1 MTLQLLF
8 MNFIA
13 LFSTIFNNKKNNFI
27 EINRFQSNLYMLP
40 TKKKKIN
47 MHPPTA
53 DKERERKV
61 EGDKDKKIK
70 ESRIMR
76 PCNLNS
82 VRVWS

>member
-1 MTLQLLF
+1 
-8 MNFIA
+8 
-13 LFSTIFNNKKNNFI
+13 
-27 EINRFQSNLYMLP
+27 MLP

>member
-1 MTLQLLF
+1 

-40 TKKKKIN
+40 TKKKKKIN

-53 DKERERKV
+53 DKERERKL
-61 EGDKDKKIK
+61 EGDKEKKIK
-70 ESRIMR
+70 I